1 MVRLQLTEQGGV
13 RSTLVADHLIAA
25 TGYKVSLS
33 KLSFLAEPLR
43 RQICSIDDT
52 PVLSRSFETSVK
64 GLYMVGVASAN
75 SFGPMMR
82 FAYGAGFTA
91 KRISKDL
98 AAQARAARLLQPS
111 AANVGLAME

>member
-1 MVRLQLTEQGGV
+1 MQISLKMVALKRLHLNCCTPMSLFLIYRFPLVLQAMKQAFCAAALILFGGSAV
-13 RSTLVADHLIAA
+13 CPAQA
-25 TGYKVSLS
+25 
-33 KLSFLAEPLR
+33 
-43 RQICSIDDT
+43 
-52 PVLSRSFETSVK
+52 ETSVK

-98 AAQARAARLLQPS
+98 AAQARATRLRQPS
-111 AANVGLAME
+111 AASVGLAID